1 MMLLPSRYRFLPP
14 LVMLLAGIAAFTPV
28 IDEPGLQ
35 NTFALAFLFAAL
47 ALTYDLLLGFT
58 GLLSFGHAL
67 FYAAGA
73 YGAAYAMA
81 RWEWHILPA
90 TLFALLFATAIALFT
105 GGTALRVKGIAFAM
119 VTLAFAEAGHVI
131 ATKNLWGL
139 SGGDITIQLRSESVP
154 DFFLGVGNTRNLYL
168 VSLATLALIYLAVWW
183 ITQSSVGRVLQAI
196 RDNEVRVSVLGLRPY
211 NFKLIAYV
219 LAGVMAALVGV
230 VAVLVTNNANP
241 RMGSTQIT
249 IALLLMVILGGIAT
263 RWGAVIGGLLYIV
276 LEQRLTTLNT
286 EGALA
291 GLPEW
296 IGGPMSEPA
305 FILGVIFILV
315 VMFSPGG
322 IAGAIYR
329 LKMKFG
335 SSVK

>member
-1 MMLLPSRYRFLPP
+1 MNLLPSKYRYIPIAFM
-14 LVMLLAGIAAFTPV
+14 VFAGVAAFTPL

-35 NTFALAFLFAAL
+35 NTFAIAFLFGAL

-73 YGAAYAMA
+73 YGAAFAMA
-81 RWEWHILPA
+81 RWDWDIIPA
-90 TLFALLFATAIALFT
+90 GIFALIFASAVALFT
-105 GGTALRVKGIAFAM
+105 GTAALRVKGIAFAM

-131 ATKNLWGL
+131 VVLNMWGL
-139 SGGDITIQLRSESVP
+139 SNGDMTLQLNFESVP
-154 DFFLGVGNTRNLYL
+154 DFFLGVANTRNLYL
-168 VSLATLALIYLAVWW
+168 LALITLSLIYVAVWW
-183 ITQSSVGRVLQAI
+183 LTQSSLGRVLQAI
-196 RDNEVRVSVLGLRPY
+196 RDNEERVSVLGLNPFK
-211 NFKLIAYV
+211 FKLIVFV
-219 LAGVMAALVGV
+219 LAGAMAALVGV
-230 VAVLVTNNANP
+230 VAVIVTNNANP

-263 RWGAVIGGLLYIV
+263 RWGAVIGGLIYVI
-276 LEQRLTTLNT
+276 LEQRLTTLDT
-286 EGALA
+286 QGALA

-322 IAGAIYR
+322 IAGALYR
-329 LKMKFG
+329 LRLKIASFK
-335 SSVK
+335 

>member
-1 MMLLPSRYRFLPP
+1 MNLLPSKYRFIP
-14 LVMLLAGIAAFTPV
+14 LAALAFFGIAAFTPI

-35 NTFALAFLFAAL
+35 QTFAVAFLFGAL

-73 YGAAYAMA
+73 YGAAFAMA
-81 RWEWHILPA
+81 RWEWHIIPA
-90 TLFALLFATAIALFT
+90 AVFALIFATAIALFT
-105 GGTALRVKGIAFAM
+105 GTAALRVKGIAFAM

-131 ATKNLWGL
+131 ATLNLWGL
-139 SGGDITIQLRSESVP
+139 SNGDITLQLRSASVP
-154 DFFLGVGNTRNLYL
+154 DFFLGVANTRNLYL
-168 VSLATLALIYLAVWW
+168 LALITLVLVYVAVWW
-183 ITQSSVGRVLQAI
+183 LTQSSVGRVWQAL
-196 RDNEVRVSVLGLRPY
+196 RDNEERVSVLGLRPFS
-211 NFKLIAYV
+211 FKLIAFV
-219 LAGVMAALVGV
+219 LAGVMAAFVGV

-241 RMGSTQIT
+241 TMASTQTT
-249 IALLLMVILGGIAT
+249 ISLLLMVILGGIAT
-263 RWGAVIGGLLYIV
+263 RWGAVIGGLLYVI
-276 LEQRLTTLNT
+276 LTQRLTTLDT
-286 EGALA
+286 QGALA

-329 LKMKFG
+329 LRMKFAG
-335 SSVK
+335 SIK

>member
-1 MMLLPSRYRFLPP
+1 MNLLPSKYRFLP
-14 LVMLLAGIAAFTPV
+14 LAVLAFFGIAAFTPI

-35 NTFALAFLFAAL
+35 QTFAVAFLFGAL

-73 YGAAYAMA
+73 YGAAFAMA
-81 RWEWHILPA
+81 RWEWHIIPA
-90 TLFALLFATAIALFT
+90 AVFAIIFATAVALFT
-105 GGTALRVKGIAFAM
+105 GTAALRVKGIAFAM

-131 ATKNLWGL
+131 AVLNLWGL
-139 SGGDITIQLRSESVP
+139 SNGDITLQLRSASVP
-154 DFFLGVGNTRNLYL
+154 DFFLGVANTRNLYL
-168 VSLATLALIYLAVWW
+168 LALITLVLIYVAVWW
-183 ITQSSVGRVLQAI
+183 LTQSSVGRVWQAL
-196 RDNEVRVSVLGLRPY
+196 RDNEERVSVLGLRPFS
-211 NFKLIAYV
+211 FKLIAFV
-219 LAGVMAALVGV
+219 LAGVMAAFVGV
-230 VAVLVTNNANP
+230 VAVIVTNNANP
-241 RMGSTQIT
+241 AMASTQTT
-249 IALLLMVILGGIAT
+249 ISLLLMVILGGIAT
-263 RWGAVIGGLLYIV
+263 RWGAVLGGLLYVI
-276 LEQRLTTLNT
+276 LTQRLTTLDT
-286 EGALA
+286 QGALA

-329 LKMKFG
+329 LRMKFAG
-335 SSVK
+335 SIK

>member
-1 MMLLPSRYRFLPP
+1 MNLLPSKYRFLP
-14 LVMLLAGIAAFTPV
+14 LAVLAFFGIAAFTPI

-35 NTFALAFLFAAL
+35 QTFAVAFLFGAL

-73 YGAAYAMA
+73 YGAAFAMA
-81 RWEWHILPA
+81 RWEWHIIPA
-90 TLFALLFATAIALFT
+90 AVFALIFATAIALFT
-105 GGTALRVKGIAFAM
+105 GTAALRVKGIAFAM

-131 ATKNLWGL
+131 AVLNLWGL
-139 SGGDITIQLRSESVP
+139 SNGDITLQLRSASVP
-154 DFFLGVGNTRNLYL
+154 DFFLGVANTRNLYL
-168 VSLATLALIYLAVWW
+168 LALITLVLVYVAVWW
-183 ITQSSVGRVLQAI
+183 LTQSSVGRVWQAL
-196 RDNEVRVSVLGLRPY
+196 RDNEERVSVLGLRPFS
-211 NFKLIAYV
+211 FKLIAFV
-219 LAGVMAALVGV
+219 IAGVMAAFVGI
-230 VAVLVTNNANP
+230 VAVVVTNNANP
-241 RMGSTQIT
+241 VMASTGTT
-249 IALLLMVILGGIAT
+249 ISLLLMVILGGIAT
-263 RWGAVIGGLLYIV
+263 RWGAVIGGLLYVI
-276 LEQRLTTLNT
+276 LTQRLTTLDT
-286 EGALA
+286 QGALA

-329 LKMKFG
+329 LRMKFAG
-335 SSVK
+335 SIK

>member
-1 MMLLPSRYRFLPP
+1 MNLLPSRYRYLP
-14 LVMLLAGIAAFTPV
+14 LMLMVFAGIAAFTPL

-35 NTFALAFLFAAL
+35 NTFAIAFLFGAL

-73 YGAAYAMA
+73 YGAAFAMA
-81 RWEWHILPA
+81 RWNWDIIPA
-90 TLFALLFATAIALFT
+90 GIFAIIFASAIALFT
-105 GGTALRVKGIAFAM
+105 GTAALRVKGIAFAM

-131 ATKNLWGL
+131 AVLNMWGL
-139 SGGDITIQLRSESVP
+139 SNGDVTLQLNFESVP
-154 DFFLGVGNTRNLYL
+154 DFFLGVTNTRNLYL
-168 VSLATLALIYLAVWW
+168 LALITLGLIYVSVWW
-183 ITQSSVGRVLQAI
+183 LTQSSLGRVLQAI
-196 RDNEVRVSVLGLRPY
+196 RDNEERVSVLGLNPFK
-211 NFKLIAYV
+211 FKLIVFV
-219 LAGVMAALVGV
+219 LSGAMAAVVGV
-230 VAVLVTNNANP
+230 IAVVVTNNANP

-263 RWGAVIGGLLYIV
+263 RWGAVIGGLLYVI
-276 LEQRLTTLNT
+276 LEQRLTTLDT
-286 EGALA
+286 QGALS

-322 IAGAIYR
+322 IAGALYR
-329 LKMKFG
+329 LRMKFG

>member
-1 MMLLPSRYRFLPP
+1 MNLLPSKYRFVPVLGMIFFG
-14 LVMLLAGIAAFTPV
+14 VAAFTPV
-28 IDEPGLQ
+28 LNEPGLQ
-35 NTFALAFLFAAL
+35 QTFAVAFLFAAL

-81 RWEWHILPA
+81 RWDWGIIPA
-90 TLFALLFATAIALFT
+90 GIFALVFATAIALFT
-105 GGTALRVKGIAFAM
+105 GATALRVKGIAFAM

-131 ATKNLWGL
+131 AVLNMWGL
-139 SGGDITIQLRSESVP
+139 SNGDQTLQLNFNSVP
-154 DFFLGVGNTRNLYL
+154 EFFLGVSNTRNLYL
-168 VSLATLALIYLAVWW
+168 LALVTLVLIYVAVWW
-183 ITQSSVGRVLQAI
+183 LTQSSMGRVLQAL
-196 RDNEVRVSVLGLRPY
+196 RENEERVSVLGLKPF
-211 NFKLIAYV
+211 NFKLIAFV

-230 VAVLVTNNANP
+230 VAVVVTNNANP
-241 RMGSTQIT
+241 TMGSTQTT
-249 IALLLMVILGGIAT
+249 ISLLLMVILGGIAT
-263 RWGAVIGGLLYIV
+263 RWGAVIGGLLYVV
-276 LEQRLTTLNT
+276 LTQRLTTLDT
-286 EGALA
+286 QGALS
-291 GLPEW
+291 GLPDW

-322 IAGAIYR
+322 IAGALYR
-329 LKMKFG
+329 LRMKFG